1 LDQEADLHVLER
13 IWKERSDESGWNSF
27 ISTIIKERC
36 LRYNKEGES
45 GLAGMI

>member
-1 LDQEADLHVLER
+1 LDQEADLHRFER
-13 IWKERSDESGWNSF
+13 IWKERSDESGWKRF
-27 ISTIIKERC
+27 TSTIIKEKC